1 MGSDTGTPPRLG
13 GTPPI
18 AWVGFRAAVPVA
30 LLLFPAASVLGY
42 MSRNLAETAVI
53 DVLPALTGA
62 TVCAVIVWLIVAVLR
77 GRADAGT
84 AVIAALWVVA
94 GLNYLALF
102 GAINRW
108 IGGDYTLIAALP
120 VALAGLAAAT
130 FAVHRLR
137 TLAVPIHIVL
147 SAIAV
152 VMVATPLAQIAAFEW
167 RNGAA
172 RAVYDPEAAVVE
184 VGRFAGTPPVGAAR
198 PPDIYHIVFDR
209 YGSAETL
216 AETYGVQ
223 ATIGASL
230 QERGFYVAE
239 ASHSNY
245 LKTGQSLASTFY
257 LDYLD
262 LLSDPRIAGAS
273 WHPVFAML
281 DDHRVARILQ
291 GFGYDFLQFGSW
303 WKGTHH
309 NARADE
315 NHAHGFSEFTMYYLR
330 HTVLRTAI
338 GLFPRSRFAMRLD
351 WDNGQCQRV
360 ARQVEQLQALGAR
373 QTPVYVFAH
382 FLLPH
387 DPFVFA
393 ADGRC
398 LPLDEA
404 NARGS
409 VQGYIDQAAYADR
422 IIADLVQTLQER
434 QTPPVI
440 LIQADEGPYPER
452 DYAVPWQEAEPK
464 DLRIKTGI
472 LNAYYFPD
480 RDYASLYPDI
490 SPVNSYRVLFNK
502 YFGAAYPILPDRVI
516 AFPDDA
522 HLYTFHDVT
531 DRVLGGEP

>member
-1 MGSDTGTPPRLG
+1 MGSDGGSPRRLR

-18 AWVGFRAAVPVA
+18 PRVGSRTTAPVA

-62 TVCAVIVWLIVAVLR
+62 TLCAVTLWLVVAALR

-84 AVIAALWVVA
+84 AVIAALWVVV
-94 GLNYLALF
+94 GLNYLALL
-102 GAINRW
+102 GPVNRW
-108 IGGDYTLIAALP
+108 IGGDYTMTAALP
-120 VALAGLAAAT
+120 VALAGLATAT

-152 VMVATPLAQIAAFEW
+152 VMLVTPLTQIAAFEW

-172 RAVYDPEAAVVE
+172 RSVYDPEAAVAE
-184 VGRFAGTPPVGAAR
+184 LARFAGTSPGGAER

-209 YGSAETL
+209 YGSAETM
-216 AETYGVQ
+216 AETYGVN
-223 ATIGASL
+223 ATIGAFL
-230 QERGFYVAE
+230 EERGFYVAAE
-239 ASHSNY
+239 SQSNY

-262 LLSDPRIAGAS
+262 LLADPRIAGTN

-281 DDHRVARILQ
+281 DDHRVARVLK

-309 NARADE
+309 SRIADE

-330 HTVLRTAI
+330 HTVFRTAI
-338 GLFPRSRFAMRLD
+338 GLFPHSRFAMRLD

-360 ARQVEQLQALGAR
+360 ARQVAQLEAIGAR

-393 ADGRC
+393 PDGRC

-409 VQGYIDQAAYADR
+409 VQGYIDQVAYADR
-422 IIADLVQTLQER
+422 IIADLVETLQER
-434 QTPPVI
+434 PTPPVI

-452 DYAVPWQEAEPK
+452 DYKVPWQEAEPE

-480 RDYASLYPDI
+480 RDYRSLYPDI
-490 SPVNSYRVLFNK
+490 SPVNSYRVVFNK
-502 YFGAAYPILPDRVI
+502 YFGSEYPLLPDRVI

-522 HLYTFHDVT
+522 HLYSFHDVT
-531 DRVLGGEP
+531 DRIRKGEP